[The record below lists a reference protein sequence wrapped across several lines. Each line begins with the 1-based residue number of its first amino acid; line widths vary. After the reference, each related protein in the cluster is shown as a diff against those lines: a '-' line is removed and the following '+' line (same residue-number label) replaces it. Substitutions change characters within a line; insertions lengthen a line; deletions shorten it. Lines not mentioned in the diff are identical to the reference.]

1 MGKHGSIPGGI
12 PSPDIKQLPI
22 IPFDNEPHYRKKNP
36 TVTSGTSLKTETGKM
51 QQLKSHPNMPSKD
64 KESTR
69 LSQDIWSSWF
79 LTEADYAVPIGDK
92 PTESELDAMEKL
104 KRICH
109 CTKREVNYNEK

>member
-1 MGKHGSIPGGI
+1 
-12 PSPDIKQLPI
+12 
-22 IPFDNEPHYRKKNP
+22 
-36 TVTSGTSLKTETGKM
+36 
-51 QQLKSHPNMPSKD
+51 MPSKD

>member
-69 LSQDIWSSWF
+69 SYQDVSS
-79 LTEADYAVPIGDK
+79 
-92 PTESELDAMEKL
+92 S
-104 KRICH
+104 
-109 CTKREVNYNEK
+109 